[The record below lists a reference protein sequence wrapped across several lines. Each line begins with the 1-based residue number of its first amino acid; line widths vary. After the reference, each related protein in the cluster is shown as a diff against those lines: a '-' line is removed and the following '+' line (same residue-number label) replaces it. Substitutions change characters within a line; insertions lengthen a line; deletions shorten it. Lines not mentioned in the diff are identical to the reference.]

1 MNDTKPRS
9 KVNQQQDAAELVNV
23 GLELQRLR
31 LRQTRTIEAIAESLK
46 LTTDMVNHLE
56 ANNFSKLPNKVFIRG
71 YIRNYLNL
79 LGVPKERADDLV
91 AHFDYN
97 IKISEANAGQRQA
110 TAAGMSRRQD
120 PAPRRIKL
128 MEGQQQYKIDNQSG
142 RWKIWL
148 ALAAVLLLAIVGWLL
163 FIGPDSEPAASTGSG
178 NINLLQNN
186 STSSAS
192 PEPSDQAGGTAGVAA
207 APTVTPLAEE
217 ELIISFADDNSID
230 LAAAAPAQP
239 ANPSQQLS
247 RLPVLESEPEIN
259 ISASVTPPPAIAGR
273 IEQPEAN
280 TLLPMGSMPE
290 TAEILQTNASVQFRL
305 SFAAESWV
313 QVIDSEGLDI
323 ANGLQ
328 QNNDEIN
335 YNAIAPISFHFGNSG
350 ATNLVFQGTTIDYS
364 AFVNRNVSRFIMNA
378 DGSLERWF

>member
-9 KVNQQQDAAELVNV
+9 KVSQQQDAAELVNV

-46 LTTDMVNHLE
+46 LTTDMVNYLE
-56 ANNFSKLPNKVFIRG
+56 SNNFDKLPNKVFVRG

-97 IKISEANAGQRQA
+97 ISISDANAGQRQS
-110 TAAGMSRRQD
+110 TAAGMSRRHEA
-120 PAPRRIKL
+120 APRRIKL
-128 MEGQQQYKIDNQSG
+128 IEGQQQYKIDNQSG

-163 FIGPDSEPAASTGSG
+163 FIGPDSESVASTSSG
-178 NINLLQNN
+178 DINLLQN
-186 STSSAS
+186 SSETAS
-192 PEPSDQAGGTAGVAA
+192 QAGGSSGIAA
-207 APTVTPLAEE
+207 APTATPLADED
-217 ELIISFADDNSID
+217 LIISFADDNSID
-230 LAAAAPAQP
+230 LAAAAPEQP
-239 ANPSQQLS
+239 TEPRQQLS
-247 RLPVLESEPEIN
+247 RLPVLETNPEIN
-259 ISASVTPPPAIAGR
+259 ISASVAPPPAIAGR
-273 IEQPEAN
+273 IEQPEPN
-280 TLLPMGSMPE
+280 VLLPMGSMPE

-328 QNNDEIN
+328 QNSDEIN

-350 ATNLVFQGTTIDYS
+350 ATDLVFQGQEIDFS